1 MIKANKSPVFEFIF
15 ERYNRW
21 LIRRRFDSVLL
32 KGETGLLSQQ
42 DSLPI
47 IFCVNHSSWWDGL
60 VAYLLSRRFHLNGY
74 WMMEEK
80 QLKNLRPFTWLGA
93 FSVVREDAREAA
105 ASIKYAINVLKGKR
119 ETALWIFPQGE
130 ILPNDVRPIRFFSGI
145 QTIAERVSPCIVVPI
160 ALRYEFLGN
169 YKPSIFINIGSP
181 ISIMDEAECGKL
193 MEDLEAAVT
202 ALLDETLEAI
212 KSTAPIGYKNILA

>member
-1 MIKANKSPVFEFIF
+1 MIKANKSPLFEFIF

-21 LIRRRFDSVLL
+21 LIGRRFDSVLL
-32 KGETGLLSQQ
+32 KSEADLLSHQS
-42 DSLPI
+42 SLPI
-47 IFCVNHSSWWDGL
+47 IFCMNHSSWWDGL
-60 VAYLLSRRFHLNGY
+60 IAYFLSRRFHLNGY

-119 ETALWIFPQGE
+119 DTALWIFPQGE
-130 ILPNDVRPIRFFSGI
+130 ILPNDVRPIKFFNGI

-169 YKPSIFINIGSP
+169 YKPSIFANIGIP
-181 ISIMDEAECGKL
+181 ISIQAEGEWSTL
-193 MEDLEAAVT
+193 TEDLEAAVT
-202 ALLDETLEAI
+202 MLLDETVEAI
-212 KSTAPIGYKNILA
+212 KSSPRTGYENILA